1 MNQSNTSIQ
10 KKLTRLIM
18 LICGSVLFV
27 ACVSFFVYELIT
39 YRQIAK
45 DELETLGQITA
56 SNITGSLAFQDKNDA
71 LEVLQALKEQQHIVA
86 AVLFDANGKVF
97 SAYPV
102 QWNGA
107 PLAAGVVASRYQFN
121 NNFIE
126 GYQPVIQESKWLGTL
141 YLKSDMKVVY
151 NRFWYYGF
159 ISLLIFMAAFLA
171 TYLLSKRLQHS
182 VSQPILELAQK
193 ARLISEK
200 KDYSVRAEKKSD
212 DEIGLLTNAFNHM
225 LTQIEQ
231 RNAKIQAMN
240 ANLEEKIVIR
250 TWELQEAN
258 HALQEQNTFVQTIID
273 ASIDLI
279 AVFDRDLNYLILN
292 TYAAKVFQRPRDEMI
307 GKNILEVF
315 PHLADKPFV
324 TNLRKALEGEFIHV
338 DAYQSQLADAF
349 FENFYIPLRDNDGE
363 VDRVLLIGHDI
374 TGIMKANE
382 RLRQLNSE
390 LEKSNRELE
399 QFAYV
404 ASHDLQEPLRKIM
417 TFSDLSEKNV
427 HNPEIQK
434 HYLQKIQSSAG
445 RMTEL
450 IKAVLNYS
458 RLSRNG
464 NEFMPVDLNAVV
476 EQIKTDLELFIDEK
490 AAVIRTERLPV
501 IKGIPL
507 QLSQLFLNLFTNAL
521 KFNERRPEITI
532 VAWPVLPEERT
543 KYNLAANGTDYVKII
558 FSDNGIGFEQK
569 YADRIFSIFQRLHST
584 DKFAGTGIGLALCK
598 KIVEN
603 HGGVIAVE
611 SEQDSGTSFLIFL
624 PFDKTLNENTAWHT
638 QTAGTANDTT
648 VTS

>member
-1 MNQSNTSIQ
+1 MNQRNTSIQ

-56 SNITGSLAFQDKNDA
+56 SNLTGALAFQDKKDA
-71 LEVLQALKEQQHIVA
+71 LEILQALKEQQHIVA

-107 PLAAGVVASRYQFN
+107 PLPAGVVASRYQFN

-126 GYQPVIQESKWLGTL
+126 GYQPVVQESKWLGTL

-159 ISLLIFMAAFLA
+159 ISLLIFMVAFLA

-193 ARLISEK
+193 AKLISEK

-240 ANLEEKIVIR
+240 ASLEEKIVIR

-292 TYAAKVFQRPRDEMI
+292 TYAAKVFQRPRHEVI

-315 PHLADKPFV
+315 PHLVDKPFV
-324 TNLRKALEGEFIHV
+324 TNLRKALEGEFIHM
-338 DAYQSQLADAF
+338 DAYESQLADAF
-349 FENFYIPLRDNDGE
+349 FENFYIPLRDNEGE

-374 TGIMKANE
+374 TGVMKANE

-434 HYLQKIQSSAG
+434 RYLQKIQSSAG

-490 AAVIRTERLPV
+490 AAVIRTDQLPV
-501 IKGIPL
+501 VKGIPL
-507 QLSQLFLNLFTNAL
+507 QLSQLFLNLLTNAL
-521 KFNERRPEITI
+521 KFNERRPEVTI
-532 VAWPVLPEERT
+532 LARPVLPGDRT
-543 KYNLAANGTDYVKII
+543 QYNLATNGTDYVKII

-584 DKFAGTGIGLALCK
+584 EKFAGTGIGLALCK

-611 SEQDSGTSFLIFL
+611 SEQGSGTSFLIFL
-624 PFDKTLNENTAWHT
+624 PFDETLTENTALQT
-638 QTAGTANDTT
+638 QKAGTANDTT
-648 VTS
+648 VNS